1 MDYWLQVIYNLYIVK
16 EGTFKLCFFVFERA
30 LLFTGSPTTKQ
41 NIISS
46 ESSLSALS
54 CLECPNNSLHVTAT
68 FLGKRA
74 SSRAYDY
81 VSSFAF
87 QDALGSVNTLTVIAW
102 TITPRT
108 VSARVKLNLQQSS
121 LWDNVDS
128 CHEEEGSS
136 DFNTYTLRHLVSQHL
151 PLHYF
156 IHKGLIADTISML
169 QTLQIIPHL
178 ILSILV
184 R

>member
-1 MDYWLQVIYNLYIVK
+1 M
-16 EGTFKLCFFVFERA
+16 CFFVFERA

-169 QTLQIIPHL
+169 QTLQIIH
-178 ILSILV
+178 
-184 R
+184 